1 MADRGI
7 SQFWTNVFPS
17 ELQAKHQKEIARF
30 EKIVKW
36 LPWFEWMFAL
46 VPLKISL
53 KLFGFSDE

>member
-1 MADRGI
+1 M
-7 SQFWTNVFPS
+7 FPS
-17 ELQAKHQKEIARF
+17 ALQEKHQKEIARF